1 MAQQNTYSEE
11 MLSLMEQQVQY
22 MRTHLDVFIETA
34 AAPIKLT
41 RDQKIMV
48 RATGNN
54 EDIKEA
60 CSRGFG
66 KSFIAAL
73 CAWGLGVLYPGSKV
87 VCVSSTAQQ
96 ATIVLQKLKLLAEQ
110 NKNIAN
116 EIYAGSARSLV
127 QISKDK
133 AKCTLKNG
141 SVIESFA
148 LEAVRGQ
155 RAQFTIADE
164 VLDINQDDLEAILAP
179 TRNARRDVAMTYGF
193 KDMKSKALFIT
204 SCCPK
209 SNAFYDSFM
218 HTVKQMAK
226 GEKGYFACAFD
237 YTAAVSNGITDAEFF
252 EKERARMPE
261 STFMLEYGSIFLG
274 SDGDSAF
281 PFSLV
286 DSCRTL
292 KNVEMEQPKNSKSRY
307 IITTDIAT
315 SEAKGSDNTIVM
327 VLKFTE
333 RSDGSFAKKVV
344 YIRSFNGQKLD
355 ALTEELR
362 KLYHTKFPLAEKI
375 IFDARGVADSLPRF
389 FDKEWLDLTTGKE
402 YPPLVVDDVPN
413 MNSAA
418 LQVLHPVRA
427 VNTLNQRIYT
437 NLRVAL
443 EQKTIELPISSR
455 TMRSLESE
463 KEDDSKRLSM
473 YEQAVFIEADALQ
486 YEMSNVKAKVS
497 PSGNVLYDVWKT
509 GAHKDRY
516 SSLAYGN
523 DYICELEKEN
533 LKKYKHGDVCV
544 GIVDSF

>member
-1 MAQQNTYSEE
+1 
-11 MLSLMEQQVQY
+11 
-22 MRTHLDVFIETA
+22 
-34 AAPIKLT
+34 
-41 RDQKIMV
+41 
-48 RATGNN
+48 
-54 EDIKEA
+54 
-60 CSRGFG
+60 
-66 KSFIAAL
+66 
-73 CAWGLGVLYPGSKV
+73 
-87 VCVSSTAQQ
+87 
-96 ATIVLQKLKLLAEQ
+96 
-110 NKNIAN
+110 
-116 EIYAGSARSLV
+116 
-127 QISKDK
+127 
-133 AKCTLKNG
+133 
-141 SVIESFA
+141 
-148 LEAVRGQ
+148 
-155 RAQFTIADE
+155 
-164 VLDINQDDLEAILAP
+164 
-179 TRNARRDVAMTYGF
+179 
-193 KDMKSKALFIT
+193 
-204 SCCPK
+204 
-209 SNAFYDSFM
+209 
-218 HTVKQMAK
+218 MAK

-237 YTAAVSNGITDAEFF
+237 YMAAVSNGITDAEFF

-463 KEDDSKRLSM
+463 KEDESKRLSM